1 MADIVIPNEFMH
13 HTLEK
18 IDVGNFKS
26 NSVNCSSEPQ
36 IVVIMLTN
44 DSEDEI
50 LKKQLSYLKMYKE
63 ELKNSGRTKIKVR
76 NLRNFKTLIIRV

>member
-26 NSVNCSSEPQ
+26 NSVNCSSDPQ

-50 LKKQLSYLKMYKE
+50 LKKQLSYLKMYTE
-63 ELKNSGRTKIKVR
+63 ELKNSGRAKIKVR
-76 NLRNFKTLIIRV
+76 NLRDF